1 MVGTTIRSNWR
12 MGGVATV
19 SKEVDGI
26 DLETAAEDDVDG
38 NVEHIVVEGGGG
50 KTTPFAGIGKEGFPT
65 VPKTMSLPGK
75 LPDMM

>member
-1 MVGTTIRSNWR
+1 MVMVATGGYTIRSNWR

-19 SKEVDGI
+19 WKEVDGI

-50 KTTPFAGIGKEGFPT
+50 KPPPLLG
-65 VPKTMSLPGK
+65 
-75 LPDMM
+75 

>member
-50 KTTPFAGIGKEGFPT
+50 KPPPLLG
-65 VPKTMSLPGK
+65 
-75 LPDMM
+75 

>member
-1 MVGTTIRSNWR
+1 MVGTSFRSNWR

-50 KTTPFAGIGKEGFPT
+50 KPPPLLGYSMKAFLQFPE
-65 VPKTMSLPGK
+65 TMSLLGK